1 MMDNVSTT
9 SDKSNSSL
17 TYEDYLKLA
26 TDPQSTVV
34 LELDPNGIIQYISK
48 QWLKI
53 VSFKGN
59 GNSHELPIWK
69 PIKDL
74 IKGDLNDK
82 LVFERAMEL
91 MLQND
96 NISYTVTFTTLDDLI
111 FEASGI
117 LILTDNKVPSHTMWI
132 IKPFVDIN
140 PLGTANSNLT
150 NQFYQINDPQ
160 FWKKLGYGATY
171 LNDYLNEIVNSN
183 IVNEVDLPSPRLEL
197 CRVCECFVPD
207 WWLELHCQTCI
218 VEHRIESIIQL
229 LHDNLVDQL
238 NLLTKLIDN
247 NNDSNNDNNITTT
260 TTTTTTTNTTST
272 TITTTSDN
280 NNQNILL
287 EHFTYKGLPLEYK
300 STSHVINIIYSL
312 IQLCQWAININTSEL
327 ILKYHKFNSNRTN
340 SGITKNTTNH
350 DHLMSFLKQN
360 RDDHNNNETPQESQE
375 NTGWSFEF
383 SPNTKSN
390 IKRIQLWKNPLN
402 NIDNQEVLQLDINT
416 NGLSLLINDTIQLAK
431 EKVDAV
437 VRLDNTMT
445 YSWTIKNEINN
456 DILKVINNQLE
467 INSYELLNTKK
478 ELFSTKL
485 DDLDSTRG
493 IDNTDD
499 EKLPKLESPQPS
511 KRKFFADS
519 YLQNNEIPS
528 LSTQPEVN
536 KKINSNNNNLSN
548 LSVPNSES
556 LVPDIIAPKPISQK
570 SSRSVTP
577 STQLDFEK
585 NTNNIIVHPTIR
597 QEDDSIIVGDMSIK
611 NDRSDAVGSVVSNS
625 DLKIETSNSNIL
637 KTADLNNDNSTANI
651 SVPLQRIRNRISEPV
666 IYSSNNMEKSEN
678 NNNALYPKAFS
689 TISLTP
695 RRGSP
700 LLIQRPNSIK
710 APLLLSEKSPLNS
723 PFITGREFLTPE
735 QYPNILNSPNQP
747 LSPLL
752 LATNHFKS
760 PIPSIK
766 DYDILKPISKGAYG
780 SVYLARKKLTGE
792 YFAIKVLKKS
802 DMITKNQVTNIKS
815 ERAIM
820 MVQSEKSYVAKLFA
834 TFQNKEH
841 LFLVMEYLP
850 GGDLAALIKMMDYLP
865 DKWCRQYLSEIVCS
879 VDDMHQEG
887 IIHHD
892 LKPDNLLID
901 SKGHIKLIDFGL
913 SRAGLVKRH
922 KVIYASDKPSSI
934 ISSNLSTPESISS
947 SNTIPYRARKLSN
960 SKQHMDSID
969 SSRQTPRSTSIID
982 PIYSIGNDIHSLKRT
997 ESQLSFSMIDVS
1009 RSSTPPPPTL
1019 LNSQIATASTTS
1031 ARTVTGGSHIDSSI
1045 STSGNVLIG
1054 NTSSEMENQTLSH
1067 NISTP
1072 ERPRIGSID
1081 SQELRITTVNSTAS
1095 KININSTNNSV
1106 SAAMSDLALF
1116 HPGNPKKN
1124 KRFFGTPDYLAP
1136 ETIQGTGEDENC
1148 DWWSVGCIFFE
1159 LLLGYPPFHASTP
1172 EKVFEKILTCDIQWP
1187 EFSSIEEEKEV
1198 ISPEAKDLILKL
1210 LVLDPKKRLGSKGV
1224 EEIKN
1229 HPYLKDV
1236 DWKNVY
1242 EEEASFVP
1250 NIDNPEDTDYF
1261 DSRGVAFQDFDDD
1274 SPKHNEEHRFEVENT
1289 SSLNQGTSISNS
1301 NSDIPE
1307 IQTSMI
1313 PNPSLQTDIS
1323 STPSSVKWKSL
1334 SSSSPSYKE
1343 REGTRDMV
1351 DKPMNKLSI
1360 SSVLE
1365 SLSTD
1370 ISTGPRNSTKS
1381 LSLAIPAHMRERRVS
1396 KLSESQTEFGSF
1408 SFRNLSAL
1416 DKANKDAINRLKN
1429 EHMNEFSGHR
1439 RRSSGSQAGSSSDNS
1454 FGKARTSRLS
1464 INGSPAINS
1473 ITKNIKSDNSSIR
1486 SCSPDRSISL
1496 DQSITSRKGSN
1507 ASVLESSMNINPLIT
1522 NATNLHSNNSLY
1534 FSDTESPIAAKFKSP
1549 LSPSYAAL
1557 PQKTRSLQ
1565 ISSTKQRR
1573 SSSETGS
1580 ETDDRLNAVS
1590 RVNFLRYRRRSQRR
1604 SGNTNQEIGYQLDIL
1619 LCEPIPIHRYRAT
1632 KDLES
1637 LGCTVVSCG
1646 AGDELVSRA
1655 TSGVKFDLIITT
1667 LRLKKLG
1674 SIDIVK
1680 LLRRTYGINSNTPV
1694 IAITNYYQEAYNSQ
1708 AFDEVVEKPVDI
1720 EDLRRIIAKYALK
1733 KSQEEEDTI
1742 FSDNDDFH
1750 LT

>member
-1 MMDNVSTT
+1 MDNVSDT

-48 QWLKI
+48 QWLDI

-59 GNSHELPIWK
+59 GESFELPIGK

-74 IKGDLNDK
+74 IKGNLNDK
-82 LVFERAMEL
+82 LVFERAIEL

-96 NISYTVTFTTLDDLI
+96 NISYTVTFTTLDDFV

-117 LILTDNKVPSHTMWI
+117 LILYDNKLPSHTMWI
-132 IKPFVDIN
+132 IKPFIDIN
-140 PLGTANSNLT
+140 PLDTSNSGVA
-150 NQFYQINDPQ
+150 NQFYQINDPH

-183 IVNEVDLPSPRLEL
+183 IINEIDLPLPRMEL

-229 LHDNLVDQL
+229 LHDNLIDQL
-238 NLLTKLIDN
+238 NLLTKLVEN
-247 NNDSNNDNNITTT
+247 NNNNTNNNNNNNI
-260 TTTTTTTNTTST
+260 
-272 TITTTSDN
+272 N
-280 NNQNILL
+280 NSSEQLENI
-287 EHFTYKGLPLEYK
+287 TYKGLPVEYK

-312 IQLCQWAININTSEL
+312 IQLCKWAININTSEL
-327 ILKYHKFNSNRTN
+327 ILKYHKFNSTN
-340 SGITKNTTNH
+340 TNGGNATNTTNH
-350 DHLMSFLKQN
+350 DHLMSFLKHN
-360 RDDHNNNETPQESQE
+360 IDNYNNNGIKE
-375 NTGWSFEF
+375 NEGQRTGWSFEF

-390 IKRIQLWKNPLN
+390 IKRIQVWENPLN
-402 NIDNQEVLQLDINT
+402 SKDNQELLQLDMNT
-416 NGLSLLINDTIQLAK
+416 NGLPLLINDTVKLAK

-437 VRLDNTMT
+437 LRLDNTMT
-445 YSWTIKNEINN
+445 YSLTIKNEINN

-467 INSYELLNTKK
+467 INSYELLKNKK
-478 ELFSTKL
+478 ELFSTKF
-485 DDLDSTRG
+485 DDLD
-493 IDNTDD
+493 NTKNINDIND
-499 EKLPKLESPQPS
+499 PKMPKLESPQPS

-519 YLQNNEIPS
+519 YLQNDDIPTPSSNTGFNE
-528 LSTQPEVN
+528 
-536 KKINSNNNNLSN
+536 KINSNNGNLSH
-548 LSVPNSES
+548 LSVTNDKIPFT
-556 LVPDIIAPKPISQK
+556 DIIAPKPVSQK

-585 NTNNIIVHPTIR
+585 STDNIIVHHTLG
-597 QEDDSIIVGDMSIK
+597 QENEMVTVNDIYMK
-611 NDRSDAVGSVVSNS
+611 NDQPNDIGSVISTS
-625 DLKIETSNSNIL
+625 ELKIETPNPNIVKTFNSSSDN
-637 KTADLNNDNSTANI
+637 TAANV
-651 SVPLQRIRNRISEPV
+651 SMSLQHIKNRISEPV
-666 IYSSNNMEKSEN
+666 IYSSNNLDKSEN
-678 NNNALYPKAFS
+678 NNNTLYPKAFS

-700 LLIQRPNSIK
+700 LLIQRPSSIK
-710 APLLLSEKSPLNS
+710 APLLLPEKSPFNS
-723 PFITGREFLTPE
+723 PFITGRDFLTPE
-735 QYPNILNSPNQP
+735 QYPNIINSPNQP

-760 PIPSIK
+760 PTPSIK

-792 YFAIKVLKKS
+792 YFAIKVLKKM
-802 DMITKNQVTNIKS
+802 DMIAKNQVTNIKS

-834 TFQNKEH
+834 TFQNKEN

-850 GGDLAALIKMMDYLP
+850 GGDLAALIKMMGCLP
-865 DKWCRQYLSEIVCS
+865 DKWCKQYLSEIICS

-922 KVIYASDKPSSI
+922 KTNFASDKSSSI
-934 ISSNLSTPESISS
+934 IPSNPSTPESTSS
-947 SNTIPYRARKLSN
+947 SNTVPYRVRKLSS
-960 SKQHMDSID
+960 SKQYVDPID
-969 SSRQTPRSTSIID
+969 NLRQRPRATSTVD
-982 PIYSIGNDIHSLKRT
+982 PIYTIGNDIQSLKRT

-1009 RSSTPPPPTL
+1009 RSSTPPPPML
-1019 LNSQIATASTTS
+1019 LNSQNVSTYTASGRS
-1031 ARTVTGGSHIDSSI
+1031 VTGSFHIDSST
-1045 STSGNVLIG
+1045 STSGNLPVG
-1054 NTSSEMENQTLSH
+1054 NTSSETENQTLSH
-1067 NISTP
+1067 SMNTP
-1072 ERPRIGSID
+1072 ERSRIGSVD
-1081 SQELRITTVNSTAS
+1081 SQESCINAINSTAS
-1095 KININSTNNSV
+1095 KINVNSINNNV
-1106 SAAMSDLALF
+1106 SAGISDLALF

-1124 KRFFGTPDYLAP
+1124 RRFFGTPDYLAP

-1172 EKVFEKILTCDIQWP
+1172 EKVFEKILACDIQWP
-1187 EFSSIEEEKEV
+1187 EFKSIKEEREI

-1210 LVLDPKKRLGSKGV
+1210 LVVDPRERLGSKGV
-1224 EEIKN
+1224 DDIKN

-1261 DSRGVAFQDFDDD
+1261 DSRGVLLQDFDDE
-1274 SPKHNEEHRFEVENT
+1274 SPKQDKESTLEVKDN
-1289 SSLNQGTSISNS
+1289 SSLDQGTGATNS
-1301 NSDIPE
+1301 NLDVPE

-1313 PNPSLQTDIS
+1313 SNPISQTDTL
-1323 STPSSVKWKSL
+1323 STPSSMKWKSL
-1334 SSSSPSYKE
+1334 SVSSPGYKE
-1343 REGTRDMV
+1343 REGMRDMV
-1351 DKPMNKLSI
+1351 NKPMNKLSI

-1370 ISTGPRNSTKS
+1370 INTGLRNSAKS
-1381 LSLAIPAHMRERRVS
+1381 ISLAIPAHMRERRVS
-1396 KLSESQTEFGSF
+1396 KLNESQTEFGSF

-1439 RRSSGSQAGSSSDNS
+1439 RRSSGSQAGSSSENS
-1454 FGKARTSRLS
+1454 FGKTRTGRLS

-1473 ITKNIKSDNSSIR
+1473 IARNIVKSDNSSIR
-1486 SCSPDRSISL
+1486 SFSPDRSISL

-1507 ASVLESSMNINPLIT
+1507 ASVVENSMNVNPLIT
-1522 NATNLHSNNSLY
+1522 NTINLHSNNSLY
-1534 FSDTESPIAAKFKSP
+1534 FSDTESPVATKFKSP
-1549 LSPSYAAL
+1549 LSPSYATI
-1557 PQKTRSLQ
+1557 PHITRSLQ
-1565 ISSTKQRR
+1565 ASSTTQRR
-1573 SSSETGS
+1573 SSSETRS

-1590 RVNFLRYRRRSQRR
+1590 RVNFLRYRRRSQRK
-1604 SGNTNQEIGYQLDIL
+1604 SGNTKQEIGYQLDIL

-1680 LLRRTYGINSNTPV
+1680 LLRRTHGINSNTPV
-1694 IAITNYYQEAYNSQ
+1694 IAITNYYQEAYSSQ
-1708 AFDEVVEKPVDI
+1708 AFDDVVEKPVDI

-1742 FSDNDDFH
+1742 FSDNDDFR